1 MSANTGVLQNS
12 NDVNAAGNAKR
23 ISNTSGKVK
32 RLSKTRESEKHP
44 ELKLYAAMAKIG
56 LFGFGGGSALIP
68 VIEQEAVKNEKL
80 LCQEAYDQDV
90 VVACITPGALPV
102 EIATGIGKRAY
113 GVRGMLLSALLM
125 AAPGALLT
133 VLILTVLSGTGE
145 NVLNIIQA
153 LSIGLGAFISSLL
166 IVYALGALSNAGK
179 QSSRALLTSAAV
191 MLLVLVMTCGKNF
204 NNLFGIPQNPVFAL
218 STVEVLGA
226 AFFII
231 FFNSGSFRKWKIAVS
246 VILTALYAACVGKG
260 EWITSA
266 WVKNIVVI
274 AMVILAVAGL
284 AESLRNDLAKGD
296 SAEKFKKEGKAK
308 FLKLVKELLGWSI
321 FLIIITLPAVLISGE
336 SLTYLL
342 RGYVSSLLSFG
353 GGDAYLSVADGM
365 FVSTNTL
372 TEVQFYS
379 HLVPVANVLPGS
391 ILCKILTGVGYY
403 FGYNIAGSQADGI
416 ITAIAGF
423 GVSVAASGMIF
434 CIISWLYQSFEE
446 ISVFRSISR
455 WIRPIIGGLL
465 LNVMLSMVRENLKA
479 GAAIGLGTAVTA
491 VFTIALI
498 AVNLYLL
505 IEKKTGNMKLI
516 GLSAA
521 AGLALQ
527 LLI

>member
-1 MSANTGVLQNS
+1 MAADSGVLQQS
-12 NDVNAAGNAKR
+12 NEITASKGVKRMSKVKANAK
-23 ISNTSGKVK
+23 TGV
-32 RLSKTRESEKHP
+32 KHP
-44 ELKLYAAMAKIG
+44 EMKLYAAMAKIG

-68 VIEQEAVKNEKL
+68 VIEQEVVKNEKL

-102 EIATGIGKRAY
+102 EVATGIGKRAY

-125 AAPGALLT
+125 AAPGAFLT

-145 NVLNIIQA
+145 NVLNLIQA

-179 QSSRALLTSAAV
+179 VSRQALMKSAAV
-191 MLLVLVMTCGKNF
+191 MLLVLVVTCGRNF
-204 NNLFGIPQNPVFAL
+204 NGLFGIPENPVFAL
-218 STVEVLGA
+218 STVEVLAA
-226 AFFII
+226 AFFLI
-231 FFNSGSFRKWKIAVS
+231 FFNSGNAKLWKTMVSLVLTVLYVAVF
-246 VILTALYAACVGKG
+246 GKG
-260 EWITSA
+260 AWITSTA
-266 WVKNIVVI
+266 VKKVVI
-274 AMVILAVAGL
+274 ISMVVLAAAGL
-284 AESLRNDLAKGD
+284 AESLRRDFAKGD
-296 SAEKFKKEGKAK
+296 AAEKFKKEGKAK
-308 FLKLVKELLGWSI
+308 FTKLARELLGWSV
-321 FLIIITLPAVLISGE
+321 FLVIVTLPAIMISGG
-336 SLTYLL
+336 SFTYLV

-365 FVSTNTL
+365 FVSTKTL

-403 FGYNIAGSQADGI
+403 FGYNLAGSQLDGVVV
-416 ITAIAGF
+416 AIAGF

-434 CIISWLYQSFEE
+434 CLISWLYQSFEE
-446 ISVFRSISR
+446 ISVFRSISK

-479 GAAIGLGTAVTA
+479 GTAIGLTGTITV

-498 AVNLYLL
+498 GLNLYLL
-505 IEKKTGNMKLI
+505 ISKKTANMKLI

-521 AGLALQ
+521 AGLALG
-527 LLI
+527 IFV